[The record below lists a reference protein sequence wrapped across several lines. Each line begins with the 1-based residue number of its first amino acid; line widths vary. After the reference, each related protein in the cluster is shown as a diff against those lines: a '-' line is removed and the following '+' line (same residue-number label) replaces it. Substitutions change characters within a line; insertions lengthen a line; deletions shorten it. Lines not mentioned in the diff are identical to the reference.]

1 MEERLGWMFWMW
13 RLAHRLELGS
23 KRFGTPLQSAEAN
36 IDVIMA
42 EFAGIIEYAVQYIA
56 IATLD

>member
-1 MEERLGWMFWMW
+1 MW